1 MHENRPKGNLQICC
15 GANKRTQRFYTESTG
30 ENSISSSII
39 GFYDLKQRAVDRAG
53 RASHNE
59 RSLNAA
65 PVRAVSL
72 FHAINYKMD
81 PKWLHKVRTRHS
93 AVRHSAAQTHAQVYP
108 STPQP
113 VPYTLYTNYAN
124 YCNRFTANL
133 VPCSLVPD
141 TPLLPRG
148 PLPLPPP
155 SLRPTITPIIGRVF
169 CSLLLSTYYANEKAM
184 FHRNYMLC

>member
-1 MHENRPKGNLQICC
+1 MHKNRPRGNLQIWC
-15 GANKRTQRFYTESTG
+15 GANNGTQRFYTESTG
-30 ENSISSSII
+30 ENWISSSII

-53 RASHNE
+53 RPSHNE
-59 RSLNAA
+59 RSQNAAA

-93 AVRHSAAQTHAQVYP
+93 AAQTLPFNPTTRTLHAI
-108 STPQP
+108 
-113 VPYTLYTNYAN
+113 LYTNYAN

-148 PLPLPPP
+148 PLPLPSPP
-155 SLRPTITPIIGRVF
+155 HHKPTHHHAHYRT
-169 CSLLLSTYYANEKAM
+169 CLLFFTVIYL
-184 FHRNYMLC
+184 LC

>member
-59 RSLNAA
+59 RSQNAA

-133 VPCSLVPD
+133 YHVHWYQI
-141 TPLLPRG
+141 LLFCPG
-148 PLPLPPP
+148 VLYLSPPP
-155 SLRPTITPIIGRVF
+155 LTPTHHHAHYRT
-169 CSLLLSTYYANEKAM
+169 CLLFFTVIYL
-184 FHRNYMLC
+184 LC

>member
-1 MHENRPKGNLQICC
+1 M
-15 GANKRTQRFYTESTG
+15 ESTG

-53 RASHNE
+53 RTSHNE
-59 RSLNAA
+59 RSQNAA

-155 SLRPTITPIIGRVF
+155 HRSSITPIIGRVF